1 MTNHYNTTEKS
12 NNKSFFAYNFK
23 PAKIWLTST
32 QLNNLPTYNT
42 GYPTGQVVG
51 KQWKRRVM
59 NKPNKFIVCEYG
71 NHPDKT
77 KIGIKTY
84 DVILVV

>member
-51 KQWKRRVM
+51 K
-59 NKPNKFIVCEYG
+59 
-71 NHPDKT
+71 
-77 KIGIKTY
+77 
-84 DVILVV
+84 